1 MENEI
6 KKQTYVSP
14 QTEVIF
20 IALEQCIANGSATL
34 NELEYNQ
41 LLDELSA

>member
-1 MENEI
+1 MENETQ
-6 KKQTYVSP
+6 KQSYESP